1 MTEAQARLVQ
11 LEVGGSIEPWRRL
24 GLQFDIDNSCRIG
37 QVNLLID
44 EHAPSGSLKWAF
56 DRPLATIDGISSGI
70 AHAPSE
76 FVSDDF
82 VRVDHVVVMTD
93 SLERTSSAIV
103 EIARLEQRRVREAG
117 DGVRQ
122 AFHRSGEVIIE
133 VVQTR
138 SSVGTSL
145 WGFVLVANNLDDMVE
160 RLGGDALSAPKAA
173 VQPDRRIA
181 TVRSSVGLG
190 VNVALMSPDQ

>member
-24 GLQFDIDNSCRIG
+24 DLQFDSDNSCRIG

-76 FVSDDF
+76 FVSDDL

-145 WGFVLVANNLDDMVE
+145 WGFVLVTNDLDDMVE
-160 RLGGDALSAPKAA
+160 RLGGDVLSAPKAA
-173 VQPDRRIA
+173 VQPGRRIA